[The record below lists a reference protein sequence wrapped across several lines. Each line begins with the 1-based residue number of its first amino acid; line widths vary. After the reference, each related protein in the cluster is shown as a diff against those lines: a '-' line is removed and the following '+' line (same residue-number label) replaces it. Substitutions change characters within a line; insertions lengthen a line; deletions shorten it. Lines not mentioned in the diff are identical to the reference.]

1 MNEWIDKNIKKYL
14 YKGKLYNWIIS
25 KVYFLIVKLKLNIK
39 ISTTM
44 MKIRVMF
51 DRLTRNLSVSLND
64 NSDSKTDYLE

>member
-44 MKIRVMF
+44 MKIRV

>member
-44 MKIRVMF
+44 MKIRI